1 MGLLFE
7 LVWGCRCVQ
16 ALPAYYSAL
25 KALDSLDK
33 KQIQEVKSF
42 ANPPKA
48 VGTVMAAVCLLLGK
62 KETWEDSK
70 KLLND
75 INFLT
80 MLRDYDKVG
89 VVLVSMEGGR
99 CSSSICGQLSAL
111 YDPSTLPA
119 HASVER
125 QPQAPS
131 SLRALFYGFLCR
143 VECLFAW
150 LTIWFLV
157 LFLFVMCR
165 RTTSTPS

>member
-1 MGLLFE
+1 VNWFGDR
-7 LVWGCRCVQ
+7 CRCVQ

-99 CSSSICGQLSAL
+99 YSSSICGHLSAL
-111 YDPSTLPA
+111 HDPPTLPA

-125 QPQAPS
+125 QPQAPPSLPRS
-131 SLRALFYGFLCR
+131 S
-143 VECLFAW
+143 W
-150 LTIWFLV
+150 LSCV
-157 LFLFVMCR
+157 
-165 RTTSTPS
+165 SG

>member
-1 MGLLFE
+1 M
-7 LVWGCRCVQ
+7 Q